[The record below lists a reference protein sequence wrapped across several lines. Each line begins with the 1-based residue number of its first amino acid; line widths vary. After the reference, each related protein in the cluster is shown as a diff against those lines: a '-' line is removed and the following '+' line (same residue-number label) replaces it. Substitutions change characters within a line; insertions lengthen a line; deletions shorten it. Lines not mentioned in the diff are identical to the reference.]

1 MDKRSVAFGFL
12 RMAGRFYKWA
22 FRNIFHLVRK
32 SDEHIKAIE
41 EKKRA
46 AAQRNLSGSQPQHPL

>member
-1 MDKRSVAFGFL
+1 MDKKSVAFGFL
-12 RMAGRFYKWA
+12 RMAGRFYRWA

-41 EKKRA
+41 EKKR
-46 AAQRNLSGSQPQHPL
+46 QRNLSGSQSQHRL